1 MRHMMTRRGVLLSL
15 GAVPLAACAP
25 RPDPNQLSRE
35 ARAALRIARINVTTT
50 GATFESARASQAAGD
65 LGPDLQARLRQE
77 FSDRMR
83 PDGVE
88 MSVEIARMNLA
99 GSVRTAFGGD
109 RSRLQGTV
117 RLIDGGGRLLAV
129 YPVEVEAGT
138 AAETRTGALARATVT
153 TVDGF
158 YRALLTG
165 FARQT
170 RGQILGDDSAGQRLV
185 RQVTGG

>member
-1 MRHMMTRRGVLLSL
+1 MNRLTRRGMLLSL
-15 GAVPLAACAP
+15 GAVSLAACAP
-25 RPDPNQLSRE
+25 RPDPNPLSRE
-35 ARAALRIARINVTTT
+35 ARAALRIARIEVTTT
-50 GATFESARASQAAGD
+50 GATFESARASRAAGD
-65 LGPDLQARLRQE
+65 LGPDLQARMRQE

-83 PDGVE
+83 PDGIE

-99 GSVRTAFGGD
+99 GSVRTARGQD

-117 RLIDGGGRLLAV
+117 RLIDRSGRLLAV

-138 AAETRTGALARATVT
+138 AAETRRGVVARASVT
-153 TVDGF
+153 TADGF

-170 RGQILGDDSAGQRLV
+170 RGQILGADSTGQRLV
-185 RQVTGG
+185 RQLGSL

>member
-1 MRHMMTRRGVLLSL
+1 MNRLTRRGMFLSL
-15 GAVPLAACAP
+15 AALSLTACAP
-25 RPDPNQLSRE
+25 RPSPNPLSRE
-35 ARAALRIARINVTTT
+35 ARAALRIARIEVTTT
-50 GATFESARASQAAGD
+50 GATFESRRASDAAGN
-65 LGPDLQARLRQE
+65 LGPDLQARMRQE

-83 PDGVE
+83 PDGIE

-99 GSVRTAFGGD
+99 GSVRTAFGDD

-117 RLIDGGGRLLAV
+117 RLIDRSGRLLAI
-129 YPVEVEAGT
+129 YPVEVEVGT
-138 AAETRTGALARATVT
+138 AAETRRGAVARAAVT

-158 YRALLTG
+158 YRALLSG

-185 RQVTGG
+185 RQFGNR